1 MYNCSKYATVYKS
14 KMNRDPL
21 DNEWDFK
28 DCRLENNGIIPKSC
42 GYNKTFRYKVPL
54 RAHGV
59 MGDLIDWCTSNCKHK
74 WGWHFENTDDRY
86 EDYEPNTHWNDQRAI
101 ISFSSKKEA
110 FMFKLK
116 AL

>member
-1 MYNCSKYATVYKS
+1 MSH
-14 KMNRDPL
+14 DPL

-28 DCRLENNGIIPKSC
+28 DCRLENNGVIPKTC

-54 RAHGV
+54 NAHGV
-59 MGDLIDWCTSNCKHK
+59 MGNLIDWCVSNCKHK
-74 WGWHFENTDDRY
+74 WGWHFENTK
-86 EDYEPNTHWNDQRAI
+86 EEFSDYEPNTHWGDQRAI